1 MAKKKAVSK
10 ESAARLKSGQTTK
23 KASGGTRPP
32 AASGK
37 VNSPELSANV
47 SQEDAIREKVRLYPK
62 ARIEEIVGMFELEGL
77 KISTRMVQRIKK
89 EMQGD
94 LA

>member
-10 ESAARLKSGQTTK
+10 ETSARGKSVEPSKKGSSGTK
-23 KASGGTRPP
+23 LP

-62 ARIEEIVGMFELEGL
+62 ARVEEIVGMFELEGL

>member
-10 ESAARLKSGQTTK
+10 ESSARLKAAETTK
-23 KASGGTRPP
+23 KTGGGTKLP

-37 VNSPELSANV
+37 VNSPELSADV
-47 SQEDAIREKVRLYPK
+47 SQEDAVREKVRLYPK